1 MNIIYNFTYLFL
13 CVYWKKK
20 QYGIN
25 QDIYNITY
33 LFTFLNKLK
42 KTKRKRGF
50 LLNISWNNYKSL
62 RVKTILFNVFYPKL
76 KKVFNLLRFRTKIC
90 FWNNI

>member
-62 RVKTILFNVFYPKL
+62 RVKTILFNVFYPKF

-90 FWNNI
+90 FWNSI

>member
-1 MNIIYNFTYLFL
+1 MNSIYNFTYLFL